1 MALPVIGYAGFGIV
15 DGIKGLFKGGRRIDL
30 IRVEDRSV
38 ENVI

>member
-15 DGIKGLFKGGRRIDL
+15 DDIKELFKGGRRIDRV
-30 IRVEDRSV
+30 RVEDRSV